1 MRYEH
6 MIQGTF
12 ISRPN
17 RFIAHVAIRREVTG
31 EEETVVCHVKNTGRC
46 RELLLPGAGVI
57 LQFHPEAAASG
68 RKTEYSLIGVL
79 KERNGE
85 LLLINMD
92 SQAPNQ
98 VAAEWLHAMEQ
109 APTLPVNGY
118 DGEKFLPAL
127 RLDNIRREV
136 TYGQSRFDLAF
147 DMAFDSACAQLPNT
161 PLISA
166 SAPARIPSS
175 APAFQSCTKPAFM
188 EVKGV
193 TLEENGIAMFP
204 DAPTERGI
212 KHILEL
218 AEAVKAGYEA
228 YILFV
233 IQMKGI
239 REFTPNQKTHPQF
252 GDALRLAHEAGVHI
266 LAYDCIVT
274 ADTLE
279 IDRAVPVSLSTF

>member
-17 RFIAHVAIRREVTG
+17 RFIAHVAIRREAGG

-46 RELLLPGAGVI
+46 RELLLPGTAVI
-57 LQFHPEAAASG
+57 LQFHPEAAALG

-118 DGEKFLPAL
+118 DGEKFQPVL
-127 RLDNIRREV
+127 RLANIRREV

-147 DMAFDSACAQLPNT
+147 DMVFTSS
-161 PLISA
+161 SA
-166 SAPARIPSS
+166 S
-175 APAFQSCTKPAFM
+175 AFQSCTKPAFM

-193 TLEENGIAMFP
+193 TLEENGVAMFP

-279 IDRAVPVSLSTF
+279 IDRAVPVFLSKY